1 MDFAAASLRKGE
13 VGETRGGGK
22 VDLDEVGSSPSLPWK
37 PEGIVFAFVE

>member
-22 VDLDEVGSSPSLPWK
+22 VDLDQVRLYPGSRGYCFRLC
-37 PEGIVFAFVE
+37 